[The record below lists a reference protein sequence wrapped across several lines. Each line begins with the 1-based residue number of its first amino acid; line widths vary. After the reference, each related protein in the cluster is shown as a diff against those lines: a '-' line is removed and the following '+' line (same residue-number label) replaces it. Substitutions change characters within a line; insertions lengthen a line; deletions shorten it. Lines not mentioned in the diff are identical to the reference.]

1 MGRAIDSLIVFR
13 FLKLLVTP
21 FDETKAYELG
31 IIDERGNNL
40 RKANKLNTEEERESY
55 TILHRLV
62 FNIKKLIEKV
72 PGGKTKLGSYAAA
85 LFLIKE
91 HTKDKLEDWDML
103 EKEFY
108 NYLKE
113 NDLIEPYDLDEEIQF
128 TDKLTKGKYRLVNDI
143 YTDKT
148 TEVVA
153 KKGDIVIAY
162 ADTPPEETIMGED
175 IFPVIHEKSENEIYI
190 SISDIEEIDEEI

>member
-21 FDETKAYELG
+21 FKDTKAYELG
-31 IIDERGNNL
+31 IIDERGKNL
-40 RKANKLNTEEERESY
+40 RSARKLNTEEERESY

-91 HTKDKLEDWDML
+91 HVKEKIEDWDML

-108 NYLKE
+108 KYVKDNV
-113 NDLIEPYDLDEEIQF
+113 EPYDLDEEIQF
-128 TDKLTKGKYRLVNDI
+128 TDKLTKGKYKLMNDI
-143 YTDKT
+143 YTDKD
-148 TEVVA
+148 TEASA
-153 KKGDIVIAY
+153 KIGDIVVAY
-162 ADTPPEETIMGED
+162 KDTPPYDQVMGVD
-175 IFPVIHEKSENEIYI
+175 IFPVIHEKSQEEIYVT
-190 SISDIEEIDEEI
+190 IEDLEETDEKV

>member
-31 IIDERGNNL
+31 IIDENGKNL

-91 HTKDKLEDWDML
+91 HLKDKIEDEELL

-108 NYLKE
+108 KYLKN
-113 NDLIEPYDLDEEIQF
+113 NDLIEPYELDEEIQF
-128 TDKLTKGKYRLVNDI
+128 TDKLTKGRYKLVQDI
-143 YTDKT
+143 YTDKD
-148 TEVVA
+148 TEPAA
-153 KKGDIVIAY
+153 KTGDIVIAFSE
-162 ADTPPEETIMGED
+162 TPPHDSVMGMD
-175 IFPVIHEKSENEIYI
+175 IFPVIHEKSKEEIFVTI
-190 SISDIEEIDEEI
+190 EDIEEIDEEI

>member
-21 FDETKAYELG
+21 FKDTKAYELG
-31 IIDERGNNL
+31 IIDERGKNL
-40 RKANKLNTEEERESY
+40 RKARKLNTEEEREAY

-91 HTKDKLEDWDML
+91 HVKDKIEDWDML

-108 NYLKE
+108 KYVKE
-113 NDLIEPYDLDEEIQF
+113 NDLAEPYEFEEEIQF
-128 TDKLTKGKYRLVNDI
+128 TDKLTKGKYKLMNDI
-143 YTDKT
+143 YTDKD
-148 TEVVA
+148 TEASA
-153 KKGDIVIAY
+153 KIGDIVVAY
-162 ADTPPEETIMGED
+162 RDTPPYDQVMGVD
-175 IFPVIHEKSENEIYI
+175 IFPVIHEKSKEEIYVT
-190 SISDIEEIDEEI
+190 IEDLEETDEEV

>member
-21 FDETKAYELG
+21 FEDTKAYELG
-31 IIDERGNNL
+31 IIDERGKNL
-40 RKANKLNTEEERESY
+40 RKASKLNTAEERESY

-128 TDKLTKGKYRLVNDI
+128 TDKLTKGKYRLINDI

>member
-1 MGRAIDSLIVFR
+1 MGRAIDTLIVFR

-21 FDETKAYELG
+21 FKETKAYKLG
-31 IIDERGNNL
+31 IIDERGKNL
-40 RKANKLNTEEERESY
+40 RKSNKLNTEEERESY

-62 FNIKKLIEKV
+62 FNIKKLIELA
-72 PGGKTKLGSYAAA
+72 PGGKSKLGSYAAA

-91 HTKDKLEDWDML
+91 HIKDKVENEELL

-108 NYLKE
+108 KYLKD
-113 NDLIEPYDLDEEIQF
+113 NDLIEPYSLDEEIQF

-143 YTDKT
+143 YTDKK

-153 KKGDIVIAY
+153 KKGDIVIAFT
-162 ADTPPEETIMGED
+162 DTPPEETIMGED
-175 IFPVIHEKSENEIYI
+175 IFSVIHEKSKEEIYI

>member
-21 FDETKAYELG
+21 FDKTKAFELG
-31 IIDERGNNL
+31 IIDERGKNL

-91 HTKDKLEDWDML
+91 HTKDKLEDWDIL

-128 TDKLTKGKYRLVNDI
+128 TDKLTKGKYRLINDI
-143 YTDKT
+143 YTDKS

>member
-21 FDETKAYELG
+21 FKDTKAYELG
-31 IIDERGNNL
+31 IIDERGKNL
-40 RKANKLNTEEERESY
+40 RKARKLNTEEEREAY

-91 HTKDKLEDWDML
+91 HVKEKIEDWDML

-108 NYLKE
+108 KYIKDNV
-113 NDLIEPYDLDEEIQF
+113 EPYDLDEEIQF
-128 TDKLTKGKYRLVNDI
+128 TDKLTKGKYKLMNDI
-143 YTDKT
+143 YTDKD
-148 TEVVA
+148 TEASA
-153 KKGDIVIAY
+153 KIGDIVVAY
-162 ADTPPEETIMGED
+162 KDTPPYDQVMGVD
-175 IFPVIHEKSENEIYI
+175 IFPVIHERSQEEIYVT
-190 SISDIEEIDEEI
+190 IEDLEETDEKV

>member
-21 FDETKAYELG
+21 FEDTKAYELG
-31 IIDERGNNL
+31 IIDERGKNL

-91 HTKDKLEDWDML
+91 HTKDKLEDWNML

-128 TDKLTKGKYRLVNDI
+128 TDKLTKGKYRLINDI
-143 YTDKT
+143 YTDKS

>member
-21 FDETKAYELG
+21 FEDTKAYELG
-31 IIDERGNNL
+31 IIDERGKNL

-108 NYLKE
+108 KYIKE
-113 NDLIEPYDLDEEIQF
+113 HDLIEPYDLDEEIQF
-128 TDKLTKGKYRLVNDI
+128 TDKLTKGRYKLVQDI
-143 YTDKT
+143 YTDKD
-148 TEVVA
+148 TEPAA
-153 KKGDIVIAY
+153 KAGDIVIAFSE
-162 ADTPPEETIMGED
+162 TPPHDSVMGMD
-175 IFPVIHEKSENEIYI
+175 IFPVIHEKSKEEIFVTI
-190 SISDIEEIDEEI
+190 EDIEEIDEEI

>member
-21 FDETKAYELG
+21 FEDTKAYELG
-31 IIDERGNNL
+31 IIDERGKNL
-40 RKANKLNTEEERESY
+40 RKASKLNTEEERESY

-91 HTKDKLEDWDML
+91 HTKDKLEDWDIL

-143 YTDKT
+143 YTDKS

>member
-21 FDETKAYELG
+21 FVDTKAYELG
-31 IIDERGNNL
+31 IIDERGKNL
-40 RKANKLNTEEERESY
+40 RKARKLNTEEEREAY

-91 HTKDKLEDWDML
+91 HVKEKIEDWDML

-108 NYLKE
+108 KYIKDNV
-113 NDLIEPYDLDEEIQF
+113 EPYDLDEEIQF
-128 TDKLTKGKYRLVNDI
+128 TDKLTKGKYKLMNDI
-143 YTDKT
+143 YTDKD
-148 TEVVA
+148 TEASA
-153 KKGDIVIAY
+153 KIGDIVVAY
-162 ADTPPEETIMGED
+162 KDTPPYDQVMGVD
-175 IFPVIHEKSENEIYI
+175 IFPVIHEKSQEEIYVT
-190 SISDIEEIDEEI
+190 IEDLEETDEKV

>member
-21 FDETKAYELG
+21 FKDTKAYELG
-31 IIDERGNNL
+31 IIDERGKNL
-40 RKANKLNTEEERESY
+40 RKARKLNTEEEREAY

-91 HTKDKLEDWDML
+91 HVKEKIEDWDML

-108 NYLKE
+108 KYVKDNV
-113 NDLIEPYDLDEEIQF
+113 EPYDLDEEIQF
-128 TDKLTKGKYRLVNDI
+128 TDKLTKGKYKLMNDI
-143 YTDKT
+143 YTDKD
-148 TEVVA
+148 TEASA
-153 KKGDIVIAY
+153 KIGDIVVAY
-162 ADTPPEETIMGED
+162 RDTPPYDQVMGVD
-175 IFPVIHEKSENEIYI
+175 IFPVIHEKSKEEIYVT
-190 SISDIEEIDEEI
+190 IEDLEETDEEV

>member
-21 FDETKAYELG
+21 FKDTKAYELG
-31 IIDERGNNL
+31 IIDERGKNL
-40 RKANKLNTEEERESY
+40 RKARKLNTEEEREAY

-91 HTKDKLEDWDML
+91 HVKEKIEDWDML

-108 NYLKE
+108 KYVKDNV
-113 NDLIEPYDLDEEIQF
+113 EPYDLDEEIQF
-128 TDKLTKGKYRLVNDI
+128 TDKLTKGKYKLMNDI
-143 YTDKT
+143 YTDKD
-148 TEVVA
+148 TEASA
-153 KKGDIVIAY
+153 KIGDIVVAY
-162 ADTPPEETIMGED
+162 KDTPPYDQVMGVD
-175 IFPVIHEKSENEIYI
+175 IFPVIHEKSQEEIYVT
-190 SISDIEEIDEEI
+190 IEDLEETDEKV

>member
-31 IIDERGNNL
+31 IIDENGKNL
-40 RKANKLNTEEERESY
+40 RKSSKLNTEEERESY

-91 HTKDKLEDWDML
+91 HLKDKIEDEELL

-108 NYLKE
+108 KYLKN
-113 NDLIEPYDLDEEIQF
+113 NDLIEPYELDEEIQF
-128 TDKLTKGKYRLVNDI
+128 TDKLTKGRYKLVQDI
-143 YTDKT
+143 YTDKD
-148 TEVVA
+148 TEPAA
-153 KKGDIVIAY
+153 KTGDIVIAFSE
-162 ADTPPEETIMGED
+162 TPPHDSVMGMD
-175 IFPVIHEKSENEIYI
+175 IFPVIHEKSKEEIFVTI
-190 SISDIEEIDEEI
+190 EDIEEIDEEI

>member
-21 FDETKAYELG
+21 FKDTKAYELG
-31 IIDERGNNL
+31 IIDERGKNL
-40 RKANKLNTEEERESY
+40 RKARKLNTEEEREAY

-91 HTKDKLEDWDML
+91 HVKEKIEDWDML

-108 NYLKE
+108 KYIKDNV
-113 NDLIEPYDLDEEIQF
+113 EPYDLDEEIQF
-128 TDKLTKGKYRLVNDI
+128 TDKLTKGKYKLMNDI
-143 YTDKT
+143 YTDKD
-148 TEVVA
+148 TEASA
-153 KKGDIVIAY
+153 KIGDIVVAY
-162 ADTPPEETIMGED
+162 RDTPPYDQVMGVD
-175 IFPVIHEKSENEIYI
+175 IFPVIHEKSKEEIYVT
-190 SISDIEEIDEEI
+190 IEDLEETDDEV

>member
-21 FDETKAYELG
+21 FEDTKAYELG
-31 IIDERGNNL
+31 IIDERGKNL

-91 HTKDKLEDWDML
+91 HTKDKLEDWDIL

-143 YTDKT
+143 YTDKS

>member
-1 MGRAIDSLIVFR
+1 MGRAIDTLIVFR

-21 FDETKAYELG
+21 FKDTRAYELG
-31 IIDERGNNL
+31 IIDENGKNL

-72 PGGKTKLGSYAAA
+72 PGGKSKLGSYAAA

-91 HTKDKLEDWDML
+91 HLKDKIEDEQLL

-108 NYLKE
+108 KYLKD
-113 NDLIEPYDLDEEIQF
+113 NDLVEPYSLDEEIQF
-128 TDKLTKGKYRLVNDI
+128 TDKLTKGKYKLVQDI
-143 YTDKT
+143 YTDKS
-148 TEVVA
+148 TEPAA
-153 KKGDIVIAY
+153 KSGDYVIAFS
-162 ADTPPEETIMGED
+162 DTPPHDTVMGMD
-175 IFPVIHEKSENEIYI
+175 IFPVIHEKSKEEIFVTI
-190 SISDIEEIDEEI
+190 EDIEELDEEI

>member
-21 FDETKAYELG
+21 FKDTKAYELG
-31 IIDERGNNL
+31 IIDERGKNL
-40 RKANKLNTEEERESY
+40 RKARKLNTEEEREAY

-91 HTKDKLEDWDML
+91 HVKEKIEDWDML

-108 NYLKE
+108 KYIKDNV
-113 NDLIEPYDLDEEIQF
+113 EPYDLDEEIQF
-128 TDKLTKGKYRLVNDI
+128 TDKLTKGKYKLMNDI
-143 YTDKT
+143 YTDKD
-148 TEVVA
+148 TEASA
-153 KKGDIVIAY
+153 KIGDIVVAY
-162 ADTPPEETIMGED
+162 KDTPPYDQVMGVD
-175 IFPVIHEKSENEIYI
+175 IFPVIHEKSQEEIYVT
-190 SISDIEEIDEEI
+190 IEDLEETDEKV

>member
-1 MGRAIDSLIVFR
+1 MGRAIDSLSVFR

-21 FDETKAYELG
+21 FEDTKAYELG
-31 IIDERGNNL
+31 IIDERGKNL

-91 HTKDKLEDWDML
+91 HTKDKIEDWNIL

-108 NYLKE
+108 KYIKE
-113 NDLIEPYDLDEEIQF
+113 HDLIEPYDLDEEIQF
-128 TDKLTKGKYRLVNDI
+128 TDKLTKGKYKLVQDI
-143 YTDKT
+143 YTDKS
-148 TEVVA
+148 TEPAA
-153 KKGDIVIAY
+153 KAGDIVVAF
-162 ADTPPEETIMGED
+162 ADVPPHDTVMGMD
-175 IFPVIHEKSENEIYI
+175 IFPVVHQKTEEEIFVTI
-190 SISDIEEIDEEI
+190 EDIEEIDEEI

>member
-13 FLKLLVTP
+13 FLKLLVTT
-21 FDETKAYELG
+21 FKDTKAYELG
-31 IIDERGNNL
+31 IIDERGKNL
-40 RKANKLNTEEERESY
+40 RKARKLNTEEEREAY

-91 HTKDKLEDWDML
+91 HVKDKIEDWDML

-108 NYLKE
+108 KYVKE
-113 NDLIEPYDLDEEIQF
+113 NDLAEPYEFEEEIQF
-128 TDKLTKGKYRLVNDI
+128 TDKLTKGKYKLMNDI
-143 YTDKT
+143 YTDKD
-148 TEVVA
+148 TEASA
-153 KKGDIVIAY
+153 KIGDIVVAY
-162 ADTPPEETIMGED
+162 RDTPPYDQVMGVD
-175 IFPVIHEKSENEIYI
+175 IFPVIHEKSQEEIYVT
-190 SISDIEEIDEEI
+190 IEDLEETDEKV

>member
-21 FDETKAYELG
+21 FVDTKAYELG
-31 IIDERGNNL
+31 IIDERGKNL
-40 RKANKLNTEEERESY
+40 RKARKLNTEEEREAY

-91 HTKDKLEDWDML
+91 HVKEKIEDWDML

-108 NYLKE
+108 KYIKDNV
-113 NDLIEPYDLDEEIQF
+113 EPYDLDEEIQF
-128 TDKLTKGKYRLVNDI
+128 TDKLTKGKYKLVNDI
-143 YTDKT
+143 YTDKS
-148 TEVVA
+148 TEVAAKVGDTVVA
-153 KKGDIVIAY
+153 FS
-162 ADTPPEETIMGED
+162 DTPPHDSVMGMD
-175 IFPVIHEKSENEIYI
+175 IFPVIHEKSKEEIFVTI
-190 SISDIEEIDEEI
+190 EDIEEIDEEI

>member
-21 FDETKAYELG
+21 FKDTKAYELG
-31 IIDERGNNL
+31 IIDERGKNL
-40 RKANKLNTEEERESY
+40 RKARKLNTEEERESY

-91 HTKDKLEDWDML
+91 HVKDKIEDWDML

-108 NYLKE
+108 KYIKDNV
-113 NDLIEPYDLDEEIQF
+113 EPYDLDEEIQF
-128 TDKLTKGKYRLVNDI
+128 TDKLTKGKYKLMNDI
-143 YTDKT
+143 YTDKD
-148 TEVVA
+148 TEASA
-153 KKGDIVIAY
+153 KIGDIVVAY
-162 ADTPPEETIMGED
+162 KDTPPYDQVMGVD
-175 IFPVIHEKSENEIYI
+175 IFPVIHEKSQEEIYVT
-190 SISDIEEIDEEI
+190 IEDLEETDEKV

>member
-21 FDETKAYELG
+21 FKDTKAYELG
-31 IIDERGNNL
+31 IIDERGKNL
-40 RKANKLNTEEERESY
+40 RKARKLNTEEERESY

-91 HTKDKLEDWDML
+91 HVKEKIEDWDML

-108 NYLKE
+108 KYIKDNV
-113 NDLIEPYDLDEEIQF
+113 EPYDLDEEIQF
-128 TDKLTKGKYRLVNDI
+128 TDKLTKGKYKLMNDI
-143 YTDKT
+143 YTDKD
-148 TEVVA
+148 TEASA
-153 KKGDIVIAY
+153 KIGDIVVAY
-162 ADTPPEETIMGED
+162 RDTPPYDQVMGVD
-175 IFPVIHEKSENEIYI
+175 IFPVIHEKSKEEIYVT
-190 SISDIEEIDEEI
+190 IEDLEETDEEV

>member
-21 FDETKAYELG
+21 FDKTKAYELG
-31 IIDERGNNL
+31 IIDERGKNL
-40 RKANKLNTEEERESY
+40 RKASKLNTEEEKESY

-72 PGGKTKLGSYAAA
+72 PGGKSQLGSYAAA

-91 HTKDKLEDWDML
+91 HTKGKLEDWNML

-113 NDLIEPYDLDEEIQF
+113 NDLIEPYDLEEEIQF

-143 YTDKT
+143 YTDKS

>member
-1 MGRAIDSLIVFR
+1 MGRAIDTLIVFR

-21 FDETKAYELG
+21 FKETKAYELG
-31 IIDERGNNL
+31 IIDERGKNL
-40 RKANKLNTEEERESY
+40 RKSNKLNTEEERESY

-62 FNIKKLIEKV
+62 FNIKKLIELA
-72 PGGKTKLGSYAAA
+72 PGGKSKLGSYAAA

-91 HTKDKLEDWDML
+91 HIKDKVENEELL

-108 NYLKE
+108 KYLKD
-113 NDLIEPYDLDEEIQF
+113 NDLIEPYSLDEEIQF

-143 YTDKT
+143 YTDKK

-153 KKGDIVIAY
+153 KKGDIVIAFT
-162 ADTPPEETIMGED
+162 DTPPEETIMGED
-175 IFPVIHEKSENEIYI
+175 IFSVIHEKSKEEIYI